1 MGDIVLLSS
10 LEKKKNLLAKLERI
24 GLVIQ
29 GNTTIDDTYLEDVV
43 RKLAA

>member
-10 LEKKKNLLAKLERI
+10 VEKRKNLLAKLEQI

-29 GNTTIDDTYLEDVV
+29 GNTTIDDTDLEDVV
-43 RKLAA
+43 HKLAA